1 MSKYTQN
8 RPTKLF
14 DGIENTCIT
23 TPPTCYD
30 NDTTNDLEIKTLDLK
45 ARFEEAEL
53 QQALRDLETKR
64 HQIQVIIMT
73 TLYSSLLKNNQKSIF
88 CNDNATIINFF
99 KYFF

>member
-1 MSKYTQN
+1 MLTLVLVYITLSKYTQN

-64 HQIQVIIMT
+64 HQIQVIFMT
-73 TLYSSLLKNNQKSIF
+73 KLYIDILHN
-88 CNDNATIINFF
+88 
-99 KYFF
+99 